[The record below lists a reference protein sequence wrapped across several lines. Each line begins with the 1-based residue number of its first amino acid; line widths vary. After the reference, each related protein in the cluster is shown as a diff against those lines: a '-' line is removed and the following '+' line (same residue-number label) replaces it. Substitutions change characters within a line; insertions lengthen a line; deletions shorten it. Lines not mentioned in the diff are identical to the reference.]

1 MSILLILNLAIPFVL
16 LAAIVMALVM
26 IIGRA
31 RPPRS

>member
-1 MSILLILNLAIPFVL
+1 MSFLLLLDLALPFAL